1 MRVATRRQLR
11 LDSTPVNQVQL
22 NTQCRHEIVPFLRA
36 LQHIYGNP
44 KLREELLQ
52 LVAKDVNGESSANR
66 GREGMTYWQIL
77 VLAAARLELNLD
89 YDGLQDLAENHRNT
103 ACGRS
108 SRLPCCWRRWSGR
121 AAGVSTCTCS
131 RR

>member
-1 MRVATRRQLR
+1 MRVATRCQRR

-36 LQHIYGNP
+36 LQHIYGKP

-52 LVAKDVNGESSANR
+52 LVAHDVNGQSSANR

-77 VLAAARLELNLD
+77 VLAAARLD
-89 YDGLQDLAENHRNT
+89 Y
-103 ACGRS
+103 
-108 SRLPCCWRRWSGR
+108 W
-121 AAGVSTCTCS
+121 
-131 RR
+131 

>member
-1 MRVATRRQLR
+1 MRVATRCQRR

-44 KLREELLQ
+44 KLREKLL
-52 LVAKDVNGESSANR
+52 LRVAQDVNGDSSSQL

-89 YDGLQDLAENHRNT
+89 YDAE
-103 ACGRS
+103 A
-108 SRLPCCWRRWSGR
+108 SR
-121 AAGVSTCTCS
+121 
-131 RR
+131 